1 MAKQRSRY
9 VCQSC
14 GASSPRYVGKCPECG
29 TWESYVEEVLVTEP
43 TAKARGARSSATSAD
58 IVLLSDVT
66 TSDEQRIVTGI
77 GEFDRV
83 LGGGITIGSIIL
95 VGGDPGVGKST
106 LMAQMCI
113 GLTGRRILYITGEE
127 SLRQIKQR
135 ADRLGVDNPGLML
148 LAETNLDLIV
158 SSIRSVQPDVA
169 VIDSIQTTY
178 NPLIESAPGS
188 VAQVRECTAVLMQLA
203 KSSGISIFVV
213 GHVTKEGTIAGPKV
227 LEHMVDTVL
236 QFEGE
241 RTHIYRILRTAKNRY
256 GSTNEIGVFEMGERG
271 LEEVMNPSSVFL
283 SERSYG
289 ASGSVVTATLEG
301 TRPILVEAQALVTP
315 SSYGVPQRSATGFD
329 YKRLQMLLAVLEK
342 RLGLGLGQFDVFVN
356 IAGGVRVDDP
366 AVDLAVA
373 GAIVSSFRDIPADSQ
388 TVVVGEIGLGGE
400 IRTVAQVEQRI
411 SESAKLGFKSFVLP
425 ASNMKKVSRREGI
438 ELKGVATV
446 GAGIDAVI

>member
-1 MAKQRSRY
+1 M
-9 VCQSC
+9 
-14 GASSPRYVGKCPECG
+14 GKCPECG
-29 TWESYVEEVLVTEP
+29 TWESYVEELA
-43 TAKARGARSSATSAD
+43 TATLSTKARGARSSATST
-58 IVLLSDVT
+58 DVV
-66 TSDEQRIVTGI
+66 SLRDVSVSEEPRIVTGI

-83 LGGGITIGSIIL
+83 LGGGIMAGSIVL

-106 LMAQMCI
+106 LMAQMCV
-113 GLTGRRILYITGEE
+113 GLQGRSILYITGEE
-127 SLRQIKQR
+127 SLRQIKLR
-135 ADRLGVDNPGLML
+135 ADRLGIENADLNL
-148 LAETNLDLIV
+148 LAETNLDLILTAL
-158 SSIRSVQPDVA
+158 RSLSPDIA
-169 VIDSIQTTY
+169 IIDSIQTVY
-178 NPLIESAPGS
+178 RPEIESAPGS
-188 VAQVRECTAVLMQLA
+188 VAQVRESTAILMQYA
-203 KSSGISIFVV
+203 KSSGTSIFVV

-241 RTHIYRILRTAKNRY
+241 RTHLYRVLRTTKNRY
-256 GSTNEIGVFEMGERG
+256 GSTNEIGVFEMGEKG
-271 LEEVMNPSSVFL
+271 LLEVMNPSSVFL

-373 GAIVSSFRDIPADSQ
+373 GAIVSSFRDIPADSG

-400 IRTVAQVEQRI
+400 IRTVAQIDQRI
-411 SESAKLGFKSFVLP
+411 AEAAKLGFKTFVLP
-425 ASNMKKVSRREGI
+425 SSNLKKASLRDGMDLR
-438 ELKGVATV
+438 GVGTV
-446 GAGIDAVI
+446 GAGIDGIV